1 MGFNT
6 LNLPR
11 EASLG
16 ICGIPKVTFKII
28 FPSRL
33 PVCPK
38 PALRVTLLLP
48 NPKHIWI
55 KRANR
60 SIKKNAFSQN
70 WCWCKITWE
79 IWWSWQ
85 RVFIWYCLGQSV
97 RCLRQKMLG
106 LLPCFDCFLRTA
118 SLLSLSD
125 AVMSFSQFHHNHFVI
140 LWHSCASASL
150 EMLRYGTNGIIIG
163 LGGKKHNTAGMTVQT
178 AFLSLLLP
186 SQMQWKGKMWAQ
198 TSMVIVYVNSFLSLS
213 F

>member
-1 MGFNT
+1 MSWELWVRCIFT
-6 LNLPR
+6 
-11 EASLG
+11 SL
-16 ICGIPKVTFKII
+16 
-28 FPSRL
+28 
-33 PVCPK
+33 
-38 PALRVTLLLP
+38 
-48 NPKHIWI
+48 W
-55 KRANR
+55 
-60 SIKKNAFSQN
+60 IKKNKSLLDKLSF
-70 WCWCKITWE
+70 
-79 IWWSWQ
+79 WSWDYFATWKALFFMEEKL
-85 RVFIWYCLGQSV
+85 RRTTRSSSE
-97 RCLRQKMLG
+97 LRQKMLG

-118 SLLSLSD
+118 SVLSLSD

>member
-1 MGFNT
+1 MISGLGTFNLIYTRLYFILCLIGFIKMY
-6 LNLPR
+6 NLIFMSWELWVR
-11 EASLG
+11 CIFTSL
-16 ICGIPKVTFKII
+16 
-28 FPSRL
+28 
-33 PVCPK
+33 
-38 PALRVTLLLP
+38 
-48 NPKHIWI
+48 W
-55 KRANR
+55 
-60 SIKKNAFSQN
+60 IKKNKSLLDKLSF
-70 WCWCKITWE
+70 
-79 IWWSWQ
+79 WSWDYFATWKALFFMEEKL
-85 RVFIWYCLGQSV
+85 RRTIRSSSE
-97 RCLRQKMLG
+97 LRQKMLG

-118 SLLSLSD
+118 SVLSLSD